1 MSNYVSQCKDI
12 NINTKYNIRGK
23 YCKSYKYV
31 PRHTIK
37 YLKKKKHTR
46 RVFLLGSI
54 IIEHLGLMCLKVQ
67 GHCNDFY
74 LFSKSLLN
82 PARSCP

>member
-31 PRHTIK
+31 PRPTIK
-37 YLKKKKHTR
+37 YLKKKHK
-46 RVFLLGSI
+46 
-54 IIEHLGLMCLKVQ
+54 
-67 GHCNDFY
+67 
-74 LFSKSLLN
+74 KSLPLRQHYN
-82 PARSCP
+82 

>member
-1 MSNYVSQCKDI
+1 MLNYVSQCKDI

-31 PRHTIK
+31 PRHTI
-37 YLKKKKHTR
+37 L
-46 RVFLLGSI
+46 VNI
-54 IIEHLGLMCLKVQ
+54 IIEHLGLTCLKVQ